1 MCKKLMFLI
10 SLVSLLVLVNGVF
23 ARDLEWTNESPYSQ
37 LACDP
42 LNWEPNDGAPGP
54 GDYAYVN
61 PPPGDGPI
69 FIHDQTLDE
78 MEGPVWDSDDDQYL
92 RILDGDIIMPGGWGV
107 GYDGDGH
114 ATVEIGTQPGW
125 GEPNVV
131 IGGLWGFNNAGGVDF
146 IMAGNSRLQVTY
158 EIEIV
163 DDEDHTSNFDLSGN
177 AEMIVEGRFRLA
189 NDGVMN
195 FNMSDNASLYVDGEW
210 RNGDNSDGEL
220 NLVMTGNSTAIVED
234 NFRVGD
240 DGSATIL
247 IADNAVLDVG
257 YQFRLEGRKGSTT
270 TVTQTGGTVNIDDNA
285 ELGRAGWDDG
295 IPPGTQTWNITGPGV
310 VNVGGNFE
318 MGRNEDALVI
328 LGMYDCN
335 AAVTVDGEL
344 RAPED
349 DEACAEI
356 YLHGGVLD
364 VSAFTHDGDCWL
376 LDICECGVMII
387 DGDVVD
393 EILADMEAGNITV
406 CGYYMGCG
414 AQYDIQVDYNN
425 VNPGHTT
432 IWLEGDPYQPYDP
445 DPGCCTDPDAEPV
458 PSELCLSW
466 TPGDAPCP
474 PPLEFYVYL
483 STDIEKME
491 IGDLSAHIATTTAN
505 SICVEDLCLGATY
518 YWRLDAVCDCYTAH
532 GDVWCFTVQNCMTLD
547 DFEGYDNSC
556 DPTGIFYTWLD
567 GAGNCGGVGGNGTGS
582 SVYSATDPD
591 PMQDDKV
598 MEYYYNSTGWE
609 REYPFS
615 EANQPLDTPLDLT
628 DECEKV
634 LVLWFYGDADNTTE
648 DMWVALSDGTNDGV
662 VTYGTLGPDSPD
674 DIKNEEWKDFIIDLQ
689 DFVDAGVDTSA
700 ITEISIGFGE
710 RGRTGEFPGDPMG
723 LVYFD
728 DLTLCSTICV
738 PRYAPDGDVDD
749 DCDVDW
755 DDVDLMVGDWLED
768 LCP

>member
-1 MCKKLMFLI
+1 MFLI
-10 SLVSLLVLVNGVF
+10 SLVSLLVLVNGAF
-23 ARDLEWTNESPYSQ
+23 ARDLDWTNESPYSQ

-92 RILDGDIIMPGGWGV
+92 KILDGDIQMPGGWGMAY
-107 GYDGDGH
+107 GGDGT
-114 ATVEIGTQPGW
+114 ATVEIGTQAGGSW

-131 IGGLWGFNNAGGVDF
+131 IYDLWGFENNGTANF
-146 IMAGNSRLQVTY
+146 IMAGNSRL
-158 EIEIV
+158 EIQDGVRIV
-163 DDEDHTSNFDLSGN
+163 RDNDHIANFDLSGN
-177 AEMIVEGRFRLA
+177 AEMIVGGQFRTA
-189 NDGVMN
+189 DSGVMN
-195 FNMSDNASLYVDGEW
+195 FSMTDNASLYVDGEW
-210 RNGDNSDGEL
+210 RNGDNDDGTL
-220 NLVMTGNSTAIVED
+220 NLSLSGSATVTVED
-234 NFRVGD
+234 DFQIGD
-240 DGSATIL
+240 DGHGNIEIS
-247 IADNAVLDVG
+247 DDAVMNVG
-257 YQFRLEGRKGSTT
+257 YRIRFEGRKGGVIN
-270 TVTQTGGTVNIDDNA
+270 VTQSGGTVNVANNIEQA
-285 ELGRAGWDDG
+285 REGWDDG
-295 IPPGTQTWNITGPGV
+295 IHPGTATWNITGPGV
-310 VNVGGNFE
+310 VNVSGHWE
-318 MGRNEDALVI
+318 MARNEDTFAV

-335 AAVTVDGEL
+335 AAVTVDGDL
-344 RAPED
+344 AAPED
-349 DEACAEI
+349 GDGCAEI
-356 YLHGGVLD
+356 YLHGGTLD

-406 CGYYMGCG
+406 CGKYMGCG
-414 AQYDIQVDYNN
+414 SQGDIQIDYNN

-432 IWLEGDPYQPYDP
+432 IWVEMDPYQPYDP
-445 DPGCCTDPDAEPV
+445 DPACCTDPEAETV

-474 PPLEFYVYL
+474 PPIEFYVYL
-483 STDIEKME
+483 STNIDKME
-491 IGDLSAHIATTTAN
+491 IGDLSALIAVTEDN
-505 SICVEDLCLGATY
+505 SVCVEDLCLGETY

-532 GDVWCFTVQNCMTLD
+532 GDVWCFTVENCMTYD
-547 DFEGYDNSC
+547 DMESYDNSC

-609 REYPFS
+609 REYPYS
-615 EANQPLDTPLDLT
+615 EANRPLDEPLDLT

-634 LVLWFYGDADNTTE
+634 LVVWFYGDADNTTE
-648 DMWVALSDGTNDGV
+648 DMWVVLSDGTNDGL

-674 DIKNEEWKDFIIDLQ
+674 DIKNEEWKDFIMDLQ
-689 DFVDAGVDTSA
+689 DFADAGVDISAVTS
-700 ITEISIGFGE
+700 ISIGFGE
-710 RGRTGEFPGDPMG
+710 RGKTGEFPGDPTG

-728 DLTLCSTICV
+728 DITLCSTICV
-738 PRYAPDGDVDD
+738 PRYAPDGDIDE
-749 DCDVDW
+749 DCDIDW
-755 DDVDLMVGDWLED
+755 DDVGLMGEDWLED